1 MPKFAF
7 EIIEGRDGKAP
18 MFELDLPEKRAIWG
32 SVEAL
37 ALRAVGRQAA
47 FIKVK
52 NARGDTLVCAG
63 ISTALASIES
73 CAADCALKRELR
85 HFLATGQHSDA
96 EPELLVDCP
105 ITKVAI
111 AA

>member
-1 MPKFAF
+1 MPKYTF
-7 EIIEGRDGKAP
+7 EIIKDREAKAP
-18 MFELDLPEKRAIWG
+18 MFQLDLPDKRAIWG

-37 ALRAVGRQAA
+37 ALRAVGWQGA

-52 NARGDTLVCAG
+52 NARGDTLVRAG
-63 ISTALASIES
+63 ISTALESIES

-85 HFLATGQHSDA
+85 HFLATGQHSDP
-96 EPELLVDCP
+96 EPDFFVDCP
-105 ITKVAI
+105 ITKVAV

>member
-1 MPKFAF
+1 MAKFTF
-7 EIIEGRDGKAP
+7 EIVQRDCGKAP
-18 MFELDLPEKRAIWG
+18 TFELDLPNERAVWG

-37 ALRAVGRQAA
+37 ALRAVGWQGA

-52 NARGDTLVCAG
+52 NSRGDTLVRAG
-63 ISTALASIES
+63 ISTALTSIES
-73 CAADCALKRELR
+73 CAADCALKRELK
-85 HFLATGQHSDA
+85 HFVATGQHSDA

-105 ITKVAI
+105 LTRVAI